1 MAESQELAT
10 GETTESH
17 ELTPEEIEEFKELTR
32 EESDDDPAD
41 RPSEN
46 PSVRR
51 CIRAWNLAFNKAMA
65 EDDDT
70 DAAELEAKS
79 AYLRTMPPLAGF
91 ENVRDF
97 IACICYAQI
106 AELIQNYEAVNLLA
120 SAKVALAAVRQEG
133 RLHPSVKRPGR
144 PPKPLPEEEIK

>member
-10 GETTESH
+10 GETTESNG
-17 ELTPEEIEEFKELTR
+17 LTPEEIEEFQGLTR
-32 EESDDDPAD
+32 EESDDDLAD

-51 CIRAWNLAFNKAMA
+51 CIRAWNLTRDKAMA

-79 AYLRTMPPLAGF
+79 AYLRSMPPLAGF

-97 IACICYAQI
+97 IACISYAQV
-106 AELIQNYEAVNLLA
+106 ADLIQNYEAVNLLA

-133 RLHPSVKRPGR
+133 RLHAIAQRPGR
-144 PPKPLPEEEIK
+144 LHKSIPEEGIK